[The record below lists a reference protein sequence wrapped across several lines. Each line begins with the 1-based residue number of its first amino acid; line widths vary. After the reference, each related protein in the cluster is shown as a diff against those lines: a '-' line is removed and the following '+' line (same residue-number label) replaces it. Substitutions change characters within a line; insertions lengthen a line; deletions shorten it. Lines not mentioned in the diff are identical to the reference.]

1 MRCRNGD
8 HCGKDL
14 SEEMNEW
21 QGDGQSSPCH
31 SPRSLIGAHFLYL
44 LDTIRWLMRSIV
56 PTIGVICLILLA
68 AIALLSSNSFAAT
81 GIDAAEV
88 IIIKS
93 PGCTNCAAAERT
105 LDKIGQT
112 VPLNVTGYYYYSDE
126 GHRVIKQYN
135 ARDVPSIIIGTR
147 AINYRDYD
155 GDSTTLEQLILAA
168 LANRSSDIKPSIT
181 VPGNQS
187 RDLSNID
194 GSGGNGLDL
203 GKLSIYT
210 ISAVLGAGIVA
221 GFNPCL
227 LGILVFLAA
236 SILTTSGK
244 RRELVMMVVF
254 FSLGIFT
261 MYFLFG
267 LGMQQLLQSEAI
279 ANAFRYILTAL
290 LLAAGLSQILDAVRL
305 NQGKDSLFRTDWALK
320 YFQAGVDK
328 RRFSSYFLIG
338 ALFSL
343 VKAPC
348 VGAIYLAILDLI
360 ASRSYFDGATYLFF
374 FNLGV
379 ILPIIVVGSILALGM
394 SPEQVDSFRKDHRV
408 GMRLFTGLMLLAL
421 APLIYWQII

>member
-1 MRCRNGD
+1 
-8 HCGKDL
+8 
-14 SEEMNEW
+14 
-21 QGDGQSSPCH
+21 
-31 SPRSLIGAHFLYL
+31 
-44 LDTIRWLMRSIV
+44 MRSIL
-56 PTIGVICLILLA
+56 PPMGVICLILLV

-93 PGCTNCAAAERT
+93 PGCTKCAAAERT
-105 LDKIGQT
+105 LDKLGQT

-126 GHRVIKQYN
+126 GHRIIKQYN

-147 AINYRDYD
+147 AINYRDY
-155 GDSTTLEQLILAA
+155 GGNSTKLELLILAA
-168 LANRSSDIKPSIT
+168 LANRSLDIEPSIT
-181 VPGNQS
+181 VPGNES
-187 RDLSNID
+187 RNLSNID
-194 GSGGNGLDL
+194 GPVGNGLDL
-203 GKLSIYT
+203 QKLSIYT
-210 ISAVLGAGIVA
+210 ISAVLGAGLVA

-279 ANAFRYILTAL
+279 ASAFRYILTAL
-290 LLAAGLSQILDAVRL
+290 LLGAGLSQVLDAVRL
-305 NQGKDSLFRTDWALK
+305 NQGKTSLFRTDWALK

-360 ASRSYFDGATYLFF
+360 ASRSYFDGAAYLFF

>member
-1 MRCRNGD
+1 
-8 HCGKDL
+8 
-14 SEEMNEW
+14 
-21 QGDGQSSPCH
+21 
-31 SPRSLIGAHFLYL
+31 
-44 LDTIRWLMRSIV
+44 MRSIL
-56 PTIGVICLILLA
+56 PPRGVICLILLV

-81 GIDAAEV
+81 GINAAEV

-93 PGCTNCAAAERT
+93 PGCTKCAAAERT
-105 LDKIGQT
+105 LDKLGQT
-112 VPLNVTGYYYYSDE
+112 VPLNVTGYYYYSDD
-126 GHRVIKQYN
+126 GHRIIKQYN
-135 ARDVPSIIIGTR
+135 AKDVPSIIIGTQ
-147 AINYRDYD
+147 AINYRDY
-155 GDSTTLEQLILAA
+155 GGSSSKLEQLILAA
-168 LANRSSDIKPSIT
+168 LANRSLDIEPSIT
-181 VPGNQS
+181 VPGNES
-187 RDLSNID
+187 RDLGNID
-194 GSGGNGLDL
+194 GPVGNGLDL
-203 GKLSIYT
+203 QKLSIYT
-210 ISAVLGAGIVA
+210 ISAVLGAGLVA

-290 LLAAGLSQILDAVRL
+290 LLAAGLSQVLDAVRL
-305 NQGKDSLFRTDWALK
+305 NQGKTSLFRTDWALK

-360 ASRSYFDGATYLFF
+360 SARSYFDGATYLFF

-421 APLIYWQII
+421 APLIYLELI